1 MGLFHKKVQ
10 EKHSIM
16 AQQTGR
22 VILLEEVKDP
32 VFSQK
37 VLGDG
42 IAILPENGDV
52 FAPVSGKIIQ
62 ITNTLHAICIAGD
75 DGIELLM
82 HLGLDTVKLN
92 GQGFTCFVKEGQH
105 VSVGDRIIK
114 MDLEYICQSGLQT
127 VSPCI
132 ITNSDRIKDLST
144 LTGNAVAGKTAVM
157 NYSIS

>member
-1 MGLFHKKVQ
+1 MGLFHKKAP

-22 VILLEEVKDP
+22 VIPLEEVKDP

-52 FAPVSGKIIQ
+52 FAPMSGKIVQ
-62 ITNTLHAICIAGD
+62 IADTLHAVCIAGD
-75 DGIELLM
+75 DGVELLI
-82 HLGLDTVKLN
+82 HLGLDTVELK

-105 VSVGDRIIK
+105 VSVGDRVIK
-114 MDLEYICQSGLQT
+114 MDLEFIRQHGLET

-132 ITNSDRIKDLST
+132 ITNLDRVKDLST
-144 LTGNAVAGKTAVM
+144 LTGNVVAGENAVI

>member
-1 MGLFHKKVQ
+1 MGLFHKKAS

-22 VILLEEVKDP
+22 VIPLEEVKDP

-42 IAILPENGDV
+42 IAILPESGDV
-52 FAPVSGKIIQ
+52 FAPVSGKIVQ
-62 ITNTLHAICIAGD
+62 IADTLHAVCIAGD
-75 DGIELLM
+75 DGVELLM
-82 HLGLDTVKLN
+82 HLGLDTVELK

-105 VSVGDRIIK
+105 VSVGDRVIK
-114 MDLEYICQSGLQT
+114 MDLEFIRKNGLET

-132 ITNSDRIKDLST
+132 ITNPDRVKDLST
-144 LTGNAVAGKTAVM
+144 LSGNVVAGENAVI
-157 NYSIS
+157 NYRIS